1 MHSFYTQ
8 QAFTQFS
15 HTASLHTEKL
25 LHRKVFTQR
34 SFYTQQVFTQKS
46 FCTQKFFA
54 HSQLSHR
61 EALNTEKL
69 LHTEVFYTEKPLTQ
83 RSIYTQQT
91 FTQRRGFYRKAF
103 AHRRFYTQQAF
114 TQRSPYTEKHLQRE
128 VFTHR
133 SFYTE
138 AFTHSKLLHG
148 EAFTQKCF
156 YIQKAFTQSKRF
168 KLRKSADESQSHPWC
183 GHSNTIYDFQLQKT
197 VVLRAQPWHQATL
210 TQPLQCDLQ
219 RLSRKTQKNY
229 AQDRRQNNAWT
240 GSSTAGPIWEWS
252 DPNRACSATARR
264 KSFPVHLPGHV
275 LVLSCKTKHFVHPL
289 TFKIA
294 LRARLPSKSEN
305 GRCENELKIWKRS
318 FRARRPS
325 KSERGRCE
333 NEALV
338 RDVPQNLKVRFL
350 C

>member
-1 MHSFYTQ
+1 M
-8 QAFTQFS
+8 
-15 HTASLHTEKL
+15 
-25 LHRKVFTQR
+25 R
-34 SFYTQQVFTQKS
+34 
-46 FCTQKFFA
+46 
-54 HSQLSHR
+54 
-61 EALNTEKL
+61 
-69 LHTEVFYTEKPLTQ
+69 PLPYDLRFPAAKD
-83 RSIYTQQT
+83 RSITRAAAAPSNLDAAITMRSAETELQNTLEELATGVRNCSSKTGISAPKQKRT
-91 FTQRRGFYRKAF
+91 ILKHFFKGILKGISPALELKNLLTDHNRTLDAATPIRFTISSCKRPQYYARSRGTK
-103 AHRRFYTQQAF
+103 
-114 TQRSPYTEKHLQRE
+114 
-128 VFTHR
+128 
-133 SFYTE
+133 
-138 AFTHSKLLHG
+138 
-148 EAFTQKCF
+148 
-156 YIQKAFTQSKRF
+156 
-168 KLRKSADESQSHPWC
+168 
-183 GHSNTIYDFQLQKT
+183 
-197 VVLRAQPWHQATL
+197 QPWRSHYNAI
-210 TQPLQCDLQ
+210 
-219 RLSRKTQKNY
+219 SRDWVAKTQKNY
-229 AQDRRQNNAWT
+229 AQDRRQTNAWT